1 MTPEVAVA
9 EAAVLDSV
17 LPQLEADGFE
27 VYRQPAAHL
36 LPPFMQA
43 SPPDAIA
50 FRKDRKLAIEVAR
63 KGARSEKRLAGLRE
77 VLSGH
82 RDWELRVYWV
92 SPANAPEPID
102 GASRRDIDQ
111 AIGSIDQLTNDGLL
125 APALLMSW
133 AALEALGRALLP
145 EMLVRPQ
152 TPGRLV
158 EILATEGYV
167 TPSEADR
174 LRELSRVR
182 NRLIHGGL
190 QVKIASK
197 DIRAF
202 RVILKALLDL
212 LRSERAS
219 R

>member
-1 MTPEVAVA
+1 MTTEATLA

-17 LPQLEADGFE
+17 LPQLEAEGFE
-27 VYRQPAAHL
+27 VYRQPTAHL

-63 KGARSEKRLAGLRE
+63 KGARSEKRLAELRE
-77 VLSGH
+77 VLSSH
-82 RDWELRVYWV
+82 QDWELRIYWV

-102 GASRRDIDQ
+102 GASRRDIDN
-111 AIGSIDQLTNDGLL
+111 AIGSIDQLMNEGLP

-133 AALEALGRALLP
+133 ATLEALGRALLP
-145 EMLVRPQ
+145 ERLVRPQ

-158 EILATEGYV
+158 EILAGDGYI

-174 LRELSRVR
+174 LRELGRVR

-197 DIRAF
+197 DIKAF
-202 RVILKALLDL
+202 RGILKTLLDL
-212 LRSERAS
+212 L
-219 R
+219 